1 MYLRAKPGKMMVNRC
16 QREAFHL
23 TSIGSPDAS
32 NSAGRQSRRVL
43 VVEDDTRTL
52 KPPFLARLNDYHNN
66 YLPGK
71 GVCDLEI

>member
-1 MYLRAKPGKMMVNRC
+1 
-16 QREAFHL
+16 L